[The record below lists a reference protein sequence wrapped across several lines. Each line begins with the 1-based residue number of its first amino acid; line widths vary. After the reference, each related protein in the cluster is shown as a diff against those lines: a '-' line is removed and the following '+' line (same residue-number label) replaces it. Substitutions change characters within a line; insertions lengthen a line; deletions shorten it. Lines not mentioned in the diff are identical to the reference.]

1 MFFSVKEPMRIGG
14 KTYRTCICYVVTD
27 TLKATI
33 ERLSEKGKV
42 DIYSEQRFF
51 CNGKLVEKKAVVK
64 ENTTTEKKEKKEK
77 KNKKINKVEVVE
89 EQEEIKEEDF

>member
-14 KTYRTCICYVVTD
+14 KSYRTCICYVVTD

-64 ENTTTEKKEKKEK
+64 ENATTEKKEK
-77 KNKKINKVEVVE
+77 KNKKAQKVEVVE